1 MKAKKSLFVFSILLR
16 CDSSHAIMP
25 CYMLRS
31 FVTFLKC
38 TRFMH
43 LRKTDQYYLRTD
55 CEMTSGQI
63 FTSLVSYKIPKL
75 SASFPPNQSILSLQL
90 FKIFKI

>member
-1 MKAKKSLFVFSILLR
+1 
-16 CDSSHAIMP
+16 
-25 CYMLRS
+25 MLRS

-63 FTSLVSYKIPKL
+63 LTSPVSNKILRL
-75 SASFPPNQSILSLQL
+75 SASFPLNQSILSFKL
-90 FKIFKI
+90 FQIFKM